1 LLIKEPK
8 ESRAEKRRIYQ
19 QIQKSKNQI
28 YGKKRR
34 CLLIKKP
41 KYQRA
46 ENRRSQNAK
55 GANTKEPKK
64 QATEGGT
71 KIKEPKKQEPKEAT
85 QPLCPNFNN
94 KMNLSSR
101 AYPFKPD

>member
-1 LLIKEPK
+1 MPEKIRSNQEPKIEEARTPKEPK
-8 ESRAEKRRIYQ
+8 
-19 QIQKSKNQI
+19 
-28 YGKKRR
+28 
-34 CLLIKKP
+34 
-41 KYQRA
+41 
-46 ENRRSQNAK
+46 
-55 GANTKEPKK
+55 TKEPKK
-64 QATEGGT
+64 QVTEGGT